1 MKSRHDLEMQLREK
15 GKWVKGK
22 AMTLGT
28 MLLDHGAEPTRLLEP
43 NFDYGGRMVSI
54 PTEALDYMVAL
65 LLYVTPRPR
74 GRTPKESTLNAR
86 ILTDAGMSQRKA
98 ARLTA
103 NITGES
109 ADNLRKRLGTPSKV
123 RPRKT
128 PSHKTP
134 SSPKPRSPGPRS
146 NKPR

>member
-1 MKSRHDLEMQLREK
+1 MQLREK

-22 AMTLGT
+22 ALTLGK

-54 PTEALDYMVAL
+54 PAEALDYMVAL

-74 GRTPKESTLNAR
+74 GRTPKELTLYAR
-86 ILTDAGMSQRKA
+86 ILTDAGMTQRKA

-103 NITGES
+103 NNTGES
-109 ADNLRKRLGTPSKV
+109 DDNLRKRLVTRSKV

-128 PSHKTP
+128 PS
-134 SSPKPRSPGPRS
+134 PKPRSPKPT
-146 NKPR
+146 NKPRR